1 MSEQIKGAFIDPY
14 KTGMVDE
21 RNGETVEV
29 TVKGCLAVGTVISN
43 LINVLV
49 VDIAGDRCVVLK
61 ENMSVVESIGG
72 NKNDL

>member
-21 RNGETVEV
+21 RNGEIVEV

-43 LINVLV
+43 LVNVLV
-49 VDIAGDRCVVLK
+49 VDVAGDRCVVRK

-72 NKNDL
+72 HGYEL